1 MADIGYMETWNNIG
15 DTVDKFKEYQR
26 KSFWIISLYMLAV
39 TAGVCAGLF
48 YGLDRVVTVLSALPE
63 KERML
68 ENMLQIT
75 ARVQADF
82 VGWVLPA
89 VAGVMLVSGWVLW
102 LVLRFGMAPVFRDF
116 SGVEPL
122 KKPAVTTGKKD
133 FLDQKLEQD
142 RRQRLFLHTL
152 SVLQRKGRLLDFFDE
167 DLKRY
172 SDEQI
177 GAAVRSIQEDC
188 KQAVKKYIDPRP
200 VVDADEGQPITIQPG
215 FDMNAITL
223 VGNVAGDPP
232 FEGTIRHRGWKAG
245 KKEIPKLADIPDPAV
260 ITPAEIEVGV
270 GT

>member
-1 MADIGYMETWNNIG
+1 
-15 DTVDKFKEYQR
+15 
-26 KSFWIISLYMLAV
+26 MLQAV
-39 TAGVCAGLF
+39 
-48 YGLDRVVTVLSALPE
+48 PE
-63 KERML
+63 KERVL
-68 ENMLQIT
+68 EVMVQII
-75 ARVQADF
+75 ALMQAKF
-82 VGWVLPA
+82 VVWVLPA
-89 VAGVMLVSGWVLW
+89 VAGALLVSGWILW
-102 LVLRFGMAPVFRDF
+102 LVLRVGMVPVFRDF
-116 SGVEPL
+116 PGAEPL
-122 KKPAVTTGKKD
+122 KKPSGTTVKKD

-152 SVLQRKGRLLDFFDE
+152 SILQREGRLLDFFEE

-188 KQAVKKYIDPRP
+188 KQAVKKYIDLRP
-200 VVDADEGQPITIQPG
+200 VVDADEGQPITIEPG

-232 FEGTIRHRGWKAG
+232 FQGTIRHRGWKAG